1 MKNVKKEYIS
11 LVYNRTDKA
20 NLPSAV
26 KVRVLLSIIKTIHYM
41 EPDNYTFTGEH
52 IMRYVDEKRGKR
64 VQNLPTFLKNKN
76 PVLVQEFKAN
86 KAYLERHVGILLSV
100 YGYETTYEI
109 GRVFH
114 QIGEELLDMESKSK
128 NTYSK
133 KMK

>member
-1 MKNVKKEYIS
+1 MKNFKNEYIS
-11 LVYNRTDKA
+11 LVCDRANEA

-26 KVRVLLSIIKTIHYM
+26 KVRVILSIIKTIHYM

-52 IMRYVDEKRGKR
+52 IMRYIDEKRGKR

-86 KAYLERHVGILLSV
+86 KAYLERHVEILLSA

-109 GRVFH
+109 GRLFH

-128 NTYSK
+128 RHTVK
-133 KMK
+133 R